1 MKKTCMIII
10 VCLLVTM
17 VIILSVVAQ
26 EGEQQGDPERDPAFE
41 QEIYDRLAEINPD
54 AVPIFQEA
62 TRAMDASELTAAK
75 RGYEQVLELAPDFPD
90 ALRRLSYVE
99 QGLGNVEAGLQ
110 LARQAYAIQDSPYNR
125 AALAR
130 ALLFTKDPD
139 DAAEALTH
147 AWAAVQAL
155 PEDGDANLT
164 LLLAGLATE
173 NLNAIR
179 QAGTTLAQVMP
190 AFPLGHYFAGLRAA
204 EDGKWEQAEWE
215 LLLARELG
223 MPAEDVQKALDAGIA
238 SQARLYRWLR
248 RGGYAVVAWPVGLTV
263 LFLAGMLLSRLTLA
277 AVHRVQPAAEFK
289 VGWAERLVRTLYR
302 IVIAITSLYFYAS
315 IPLLILVVV
324 ALTAG
329 IFYFFLVIGSI
340 PMRLALLLALTAIF
354 TLYAVVRSIFTRVKE
369 VEPGHPLSRDEAP
382 RLWELAQEVA
392 GRVGT
397 RPIDAIYVTAGTG
410 IAVTERGGLLRKL
423 RGAGQRCLIL
433 GLGALSGM
441 PQGQLKAILAHE
453 YGHFSSRDTAG
464 GNLAR
469 QVRLSIHQMAYG
481 LAISGLAHWYNPAW
495 LFVNGFN
502 RIFLRVTLGASRLQE
517 ILADRYAAMAYGVH
531 NFVEGLTYIVRQE
544 LVFAMQV
551 NLEVNQATEQ
561 GRQLQNLYTLP
572 PLKSDSLQEELETK
586 MSEVMSRPTSPYDSH
601 PAVRE
606 RIKLLQQLKVA
617 NEVEESQEPVWN
629 LLPNVEELQNEM
641 TNMVQVNVQQ
651 RQLRA
656 TQVARQ

>member
-1 MKKTCMIII
+1 MAIIP
-10 VCLLVTM
+10 
-17 VIILSVVAQ
+17 SVVAQ
-26 EGEQQGDPERDPAFE
+26 EGQQQGDPERDPAFE
-41 QEIYDRLAEINPD
+41 QDIYDRLIEINPD

-62 TRAMDASELTAAK
+62 TRAMDAGELTAAK

-99 QGLGNVEAGLQ
+99 QGLGNVEASLQ
-110 LARQAYAIQDSPYNR
+110 FARQAYAVQDSPYNR
-125 AALAR
+125 TALAR
-130 ALLFTKDPD
+130 ALLVTEDPD
-139 DAAEALTH
+139 DADEALTH

-155 PEDGDANLT
+155 PDDGEANLI
-164 LLLAGLATE
+164 LLFAGLATE
-173 NLNAIR
+173 NPNAVR
-179 QAGTTLAQVMP
+179 QASTTLAQVMP
-190 AFPLGHYFAGLRAA
+190 AFPIGHYFAGLRAA
-204 EDGKWEQAEWE
+204 EESKWEQAEQE

-223 MPAEDVQKALDAGIA
+223 VPAEDVQKALDAGIA
-238 SQARLYRWLR
+238 SRARLYRWLR
-248 RGGYAVVAWPVGLTV
+248 RGGYAVIAWPVGLPV

-289 VGWAERLVRTLYR
+289 VGWAERLVRTLYH

-329 IFYFFLVIGSI
+329 IFYFFLVIGTI
-340 PMRLALLLALTAIF
+340 PVRLAIFLVVAALLM
-354 TLYAVVRSIFTRVKE
+354 LYSIIRSIFTRVKE
-369 VEPGHPLSRDEAP
+369 VEPGRPLSHDEAP
-382 RLWELAQEVA
+382 RLWELAEEVA

-397 RPIDAIYVTAGTG
+397 RPIDAIYVTAGPG

-433 GLGALSGM
+433 GLGALPNM
-441 PQGQLKAILAHE
+441 PQAQFKAILAHE

-469 QVRLSIHQMAYG
+469 QVRLSLHRMVYD
-481 LAISGLAHWYNPAW
+481 LAGSELARWYNPAW

-502 RIFLRVTLGASRLQE
+502 HIFQRITLGASRLHE
-517 ILADRYAAMAYGVH
+517 ILADRYAAVAYGVH
-531 NFVEGLTYIVRQE
+531 NFVEGLTHIVRQG

-561 GRQLQNLYTLP
+561 SRQLQNLYTLP
-572 PLKSDSLQEELETK
+572 PLQSDSLQEELETK
-586 MSEVMSRPTSPYDSH
+586 MNEVMSRPTSPYDSH

-617 NEVEESQEPVWN
+617 NEVAESQEPVWN

-641 TNMVQVNVQQ
+641 THIVQVNVQQ

-656 TQVARQ
+656 AQAARQ